1 MSNHEFLTPEETAA
15 LLKVSPD
22 TLRVWRREGKGPQFH
37 RLGHRTVRYSRPQL
51 EAWMTGSTA
60 TKEGAL

>member
-1 MSNHEFLTPEETAA
+1 MSTHEFLTPEETAA

-22 TLRVWRREGKGPQFH
+22 TLRVWRREGKSPQFH
-37 RLGHRTVRYSRPQL
+37 RLGHRTVRYSRHQL
-51 EAWMTGSTA
+51 EAWMGGSTA